1 MSTTAGDDE
10 QRKRVADDEGSYKE
24 GGKGDGN
31 GDEGGGRVTATSV
44 KKREEGEDVKGDGDE
59 GGGQQRGRRRRWKHG
74 EEQ

>member
-1 MSTTAGDDE
+1 
-10 QRKRVADDEGSYKE
+10 
-24 GGKGDGN
+24 
-31 GDEGGGRVTATSV
+31 V